1 MRGLIQSRSEGRRV
15 NTADSSGREVLSLLL
30 HSGCWPRVLLLAAAV
45 TVVTAPVFAVG
56 DPFKGIT
63 DVIFGNA
70 RTWAGSLL
78 VVGLLGLGIRFMTGD
93 PESNVQTRNFLWG
106 SIACIAAGLGLGVY
120 DWVASWASVR

>member
-1 MRGLIQSRSEGRRV
+1 MNSVSRGLKRV
-15 NTADSSGREVLSLLL
+15 IHPSWSSLLL
-30 HSGCWPRVLLLAAAV
+30 HSGCWPRVLLLASAV
-45 TVVTAPVFAVG
+45 TVVALPVLAAG

>member
-1 MRGLIQSRSEGRRV
+1 MQISLRLAGHDSRR
-15 NTADSSGREVLSLLL
+15 SSWSSLLL
-30 HSGCWPRVLLLAAAV
+30 HSGCWPRVLLLATAV
-45 TVVTAPVFAVG
+45 TVVALPVLAAG

-70 RTWAGSLL
+70 RTWAGALL

>member
-1 MRGLIQSRSEGRRV
+1 MSLPVLFAGRALRPSW
-15 NTADSSGREVLSLLL
+15 SSVLL